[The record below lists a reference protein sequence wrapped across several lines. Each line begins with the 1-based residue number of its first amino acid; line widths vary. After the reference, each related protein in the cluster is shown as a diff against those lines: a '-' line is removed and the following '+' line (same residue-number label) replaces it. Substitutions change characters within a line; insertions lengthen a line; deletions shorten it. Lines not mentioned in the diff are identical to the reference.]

1 MADMKQIQ
9 KFAAKWYG
17 KFSDKKINYIE
28 LVDHYMADDCEAL
41 GFVMDC
47 GHAFSEKYGNAANN
61 FEALEDIVGEITDIP
76 LLGSAIYSQW
86 RYFNHWAYSG
96 EEILE
101 PQNRAWFTMALSRL
115 GELAEC
121 HMKRFKGTPQKVRIV
136 SNNICYGPPPEP
148 DDEVEQHITINADGR
163 VWFSAYNFGSGFDGH
178 KKSRS
183 KIYKIEKDT
192 AAKVLNSI
200 ARYFSTEYIEVFA
213 TDVGEWEIEI
223 INTDGGGY
231 KFYGSLI
238 ADFEV
243 DGVDLSDMVRE
254 ALGMGDL
261 YVFDGNNKP
270 DRVDRVTIDYHR
282 ITKIKPKQPISET
295 AEYMTWDY
303 SERLVLDRESDTLE
317 HIQNIGSGCVV
328 SRKYHVQGGVE
339 GLLDDIDADD
349 LFGNIEGNPDD
360 VIENPLETQEYAITI
375 DFKKGPQRVIQGSYD
390 KKALPEF
397 WGGFA
402 DEVRHF
408 MMFYGF
414 GEILDPDVYGKVKR
428 SKQDYMYCSVE
439 FEEGYKTY
447 YYISDDDTIEVGDY
461 VVVPAGKDN
470 HHAIV
475 EVVEIE
481 YFPEADVPLPLEKTK
496 HIIRKCTKEDFET
509 ADSRE
514 VEEQRIF
521 CPIANRELPVIDCIE
536 ISDVAN
542 GCMRPDVLKTF
553 DPPIEWNEEQKNQ
566 CCSCKYHMY

>member
-1 MADMKQIQ
+1 M
-9 KFAAKWYG
+9 
-17 KFSDKKINYIE
+17 
-28 LVDHYMADDCEAL
+28 
-41 GFVMDC
+41 
-47 GHAFSEKYGNAANN
+47 
-61 FEALEDIVGEITDIP
+61 
-76 LLGSAIYSQW
+76 
-86 RYFNHWAYSG
+86 
-96 EEILE
+96 
-101 PQNRAWFTMALSRL
+101 
-115 GELAEC
+115 
-121 HMKRFKGTPQKVRIV
+121 
-136 SNNICYGPPPEP
+136 
-148 DDEVEQHITINADGR
+148 
-163 VWFSAYNFGSGFDGH
+163 
-178 KKSRS
+178 
-183 KIYKIEKDT
+183 
-192 AAKVLNSI
+192 
-200 ARYFSTEYIEVFA
+200 
-213 TDVGEWEIEI
+213 
-223 INTDGGGY
+223 
-231 KFYGSLI
+231 
-238 ADFEV
+238 
-243 DGVDLSDMVRE
+243 
-254 ALGMGDL
+254 
-261 YVFDGNNKP
+261 
-270 DRVDRVTIDYHR
+270 
-282 ITKIKPKQPISET
+282 
-295 AEYMTWDY
+295 
-303 SERLVLDRESDTLE
+303 
-317 HIQNIGSGCVV
+317 

-553 DPPIEWNEEQKNQ
+553 DPVSYTHLTLPTT
-566 CCSCKYHMY
+566 